1 MINERK
7 EETQTLVSDLKEEL
21 KELKENTIKWAQRE
35 SLNHFQHKNEEN

>member
-21 KELKENTIKWAQRE
+21 KELKENTIK
-35 SLNHFQHKNEEN
+35 